1 MILFH
6 TLVSSPGWQVLAAS
20 ELAAYRVVTRA
31 VNVNLMLIFLFASF
45 PLSRGHLL
53 LMQTSSGLQHPLYA
67 HYFVSLRSGFTT
79 NKDWVDMRFFSS

>member
-31 VNVNLMLIFLFASF
+31 VNVNLMLILMFASTLELRTPASKADKP
-45 PLSRGHLL
+45 PLV
-53 LMQTSSGLQHPLYA
+53 LYT
-67 HYFVSLRSGFTT
+67 HYFVSLGLAVLPPARR
-79 NKDWVDMRFFSS
+79 KWR

>member
-31 VNVNLMLIFLFASF
+31 VNVNLMLIFTFASSLQLRTPASGADR
-45 PLSRGHLL
+45 PLIRIKAAGVHRFGSVLPPANEILL
-53 LMQTSSGLQHPLYA
+53 T
-67 HYFVSLRSGFTT
+67 
-79 NKDWVDMRFFSS
+79 

>member
-31 VNVNLMLIFLFASF
+31 VNVNLMLIFFFFFFFFPAPFQLWTPASEAEKT
-45 PLSRGHLL
+45 LL
-53 LMQTSSGLQHPLYA
+53 ASGLLVSIMYS
-67 HYFVSLRSGFTT
+67 SLR
-79 NKDWVDMRFFSS
+79 